1 MYIYNM
7 KVNSKKIAKIV
18 LILIGIII
26 VCIIGFSVFSIIKAG
41 NKAKNNTENNAD
53 SNIIE
58 ITANEYTS
66 FLKNAHENIDD
77 YVGMKIKLTGYVYRM
92 PDFNDNQFVISRTM
106 ILDSSS
112 TAVVVGIL
120 SEYENAKDYKDGD
133 WVEVT
138 GTIVRGNYK
147 GEMPV
152 IQINNIQSCDIPE
165 DEYVYPPSENSVI

>member
-1 MYIYNM
+1 MYIYNL
-7 KVNSKKIAKIV
+7 KINSKKISK
-18 LILIGIII
+18 LILAFIGIII
-26 VCIIGFSVFSIIKAG
+26 VGVIGFSVMSIFKAG
-41 NKAKNNTENNAD
+41 NETENNID

-58 ITANEYTS
+58 ITTNEYTS

-77 YVGMKIKLTGYVYRM
+77 YVGMKVKLTGYVYRM
-92 PDFNDNQFVISRTM
+92 PDFNDNQFVMSRTM
-106 ILDSSS
+106 IMDSSS

-120 SEYENAKDYKDGD
+120 SQYENAKDFKDGD

-152 IQINNIQSCDIPE
+152 LQVDEIKTCDIPE